1 MKLKIISLAACLAL
15 CTDGM
20 AQKSNSNPAV
30 SSSSVDFYLE
40 QYDFDNAEEQL
51 ERNIKMLKR
60 KKQPTEDAEKQLE
73 KIDMARAMLHA
84 TERVVFIDSIV
95 TDKATFLD
103 ALKISPESGSLT
115 SFAKFFGT
123 NDSLGCVY
131 LSELGNKIYYSAP
144 TQLGQGASS
153 RKSRI
158 FTSDLLGGKWSK
170 AVQIKGLNEDE
181 DQDYPFM
188 LSDGVTLYYGA
199 RGEESLGGYD
209 IFVTRYDADSK
220 TFLKPENIGMPFNSP
235 ANDYLYAIDEINN
248 LGWFVTDRS
257 QPEGKVC
264 IYIFVPN
271 ALRNIYDTEA
281 YSEEELK
288 GLARISSIAA
298 TWGDA
303 ALMADARGRLE
314 QVMNEKQE
322 VVKPKDFDF
331 VINDDLTYTLIAEF
345 RSPEAQKMAAW
356 WKEGQEQLAKNK
368 ETLQQLRDAFAQG
381 NESRKQQLRQQI
393 LTMEQAY
400 EKLYYG
406 LEEQEVKIRNT
417 EINYLKNSK

>member
-1 MKLKIISLAACLAL
+1 MKLKIISLAACLAF

-20 AQKSNSNPAV
+20 AQKSKSNPAV

-40 QYDFDNAEEQL
+40 QYDFDNAEAQL
-51 ERNIKMLKR
+51 ERNIKMLQR
-60 KKQPTEDAEKQLE
+60 KKQSTEEAEKQLD

-103 ALKISPESGSLT
+103 AIKITPESGTLT
-115 SFAKFFGT
+115 SYAKFFGT
-123 NDSLGCVY
+123 GDSVGSVY
-131 LSELGNKIYYSAP
+131 LSELGNKIYYSVP
-144 TQLGQGASS
+144 TQKADGQGS
-153 RKSRI
+153 RKTRI
-158 FTSDLLGGKWSK
+158 FTSDLLGGQWSK
-170 AVQIKGLNEDE
+170 ATQVKGLNEDE

-209 IFVTRYDADSK
+209 IFVTRYDADNK

-235 ANDYLYAIDEINN
+235 TNDYLYAIDEINN
-248 LGWFVTDRS
+248 LGWLVTDRC
-257 QPEGKVC
+257 QPAGKVC

-271 ALRNIYDTEA
+271 ALRKTYDSEA

-303 ALMADARGRLE
+303 DLMAEARERLE
-314 QVMNEKQE
+314 QVMNEKQD

-331 VINDDLTYTLIAEF
+331 VINDDLTYTLVAEF
-345 RSPEAQKMAAW
+345 RSPEAQKMASW
-356 WKEGQEQLAKNK
+356 WKEGQAQLTKSK
-368 ETLQQLRDAFAQG
+368 ETLLQLRNAYAQG
-381 NESRKQQLRQQI
+381 NESRKQQLKQQI

-417 EINYLKNSK
+417 EINYLKSSK

>member
-1 MKLKIISLAACLAL
+1 MKLKIISLAACMAF
-15 CTDGM
+15 CMDGM
-20 AQKSNSNPAV
+20 AQKSKSNPAV
-30 SSSSVDFYLE
+30 SSSSVDFYME

-60 KKQPTEDAEKQLE
+60 KKQSTEEAEKQLE

-95 TDKATFLD
+95 TDKAAFLE

-115 SFAKFFGT
+115 SYAKFFGT

-144 TQLGQGASS
+144 TQMGGGQNG

-199 RGEESLGGYD
+199 RGSESLGGYD

-220 TFLKPENIGMPFNSP
+220 SFLKPENIGMPFNSP

-271 ALRNIYDTEA
+271 ALRNTYETEA

-303 ALMADARGRLE
+303 ALMADARERLE